1 VTWVTTAETDRFL
14 VEAQPFLHSDP
25 VANNVLLTEARFW
38 SWLSEP
44 SPEARFGWWA
54 EASGTRGAFVEIPGH
69 APVCSPLSAA
79 SLAELATQLADATSL
94 GVDARD
100 VAAVTGAWRGQ
111 GRLLRPTARMT
122 LLRLDG
128 LRAAA
133 FPPGTPRLADISDQ
147 PLLRSWFKR
156 FHERVPHDP
165 SRVEFVVDHP
175 LAKGSIIVWELHG
188 RPQAMASRT
197 PEVAGMTRMGL
208 AFQPT
213 EGTRYSDAAF
223 LSGCLEAAQTAEHVL
238 VLSGDPG
245 STATYQSLGFV
256 PVLDRVVLKVGDV
269 EAPQAR
275 PD

>member
-1 VTWVTTAETDRFL
+1 MTWVTTEEAGRFL
-14 VEAQPFLHSDP
+14 AEAQPFLYSDP

-44 SPEARFGWWA
+44 PQEARFGWWA
-54 EASGTRGAFVEIPGH
+54 EAGGIRGAFVEIPGH
-69 APVCSPLSAA
+69 APVCSPLSVA
-79 SLAELATQLADATSL
+79 SIAELATQLADAASL

-100 VAAVTGAWRGQ
+100 AAAVTEAWRGQ
-111 GRLLRPTARMT
+111 GRVLRPTARMT

-133 FPPGTPRLADISDQ
+133 LPPGTPRLADTSDQ

-156 FHERVPHDP
+156 FQERFPHDP
-165 SRVEFVVDHP
+165 SHVEFVVDHP
-175 LAKGSIIVWELHG
+175 LAQGSIMVWELHG
-188 RPQAMASRT
+188 RVLAMASRT

-208 AFQPT
+208 PFQPT
-213 EGTRYSDAAF
+213 EGTRYSEAAF
-223 LSGCLEAAQTAEHVL
+223 ISGCVEAARSAEHVL

-256 PVLDRVVLKVGDV
+256 PVLDRVVLKVGLL
-269 EAPQAR
+269 AR
-275 PD
+275 PS